1 MSRGSVQ
8 IALPHRSCC
17 INKLYRG
24 LYNSTERF
32 YSLPH
37 RDLWMPFK
45 AMEEGGK
52 MGDDRRL
59 VQWKL
64 VKSTRRKKY
73 NDARKREMFFFL
85 RKGAIANALYSNRQK
100 RDRRENRATQS
111 LDQRLTD
118 SAYRIFWFSTSF
130 WAVAFHYDERSTAG
144 QVRVHQQSSSAG
156 DDGIADSLFDSPGSR
171 WSHRKASGQKRH
183 EREREKLDNRQCA
196 RPLASCNAG
205 RRRKKKGEKK
215 LTSRGSI

>member
-1 MSRGSVQ
+1 MREREKCFFFFEKVLLLTPYTVIGKREIGER
-8 IALPHRSCC
+8 IAQLNHS
-17 INKLYRG
+17 INVWR
-24 LYNSTERF
+24 
-32 YSLPH
+32 
-37 RDLWMPFK
+37 
-45 AMEEGGK
+45 
-52 MGDDRRL
+52 
-59 VQWKL
+59 
-64 VKSTRRKKY
+64 TRRIESF
-73 NDARKREMFFFL
+73 DFF
-85 RKGAIANALYSNRQK
+85 
-100 RDRRENRATQS
+100 
-111 LDQRLTD
+111 
-118 SAYRIFWFSTSF
+118 FSTSF

-156 DDGIADSLFDSPGSR
+156 DDGIADSLFDSPGAR